1 MNNCNSNQNDHKL
14 DNKDKRIYSYIR
26 NTKDVHNMNSMTSSE
41 IKEKE
46 ENVYKIFDAI
56 VNKNKLTL
64 AYSGGKDSTI
74 LAILLL
80 RWLRL
85 RKVKGLKITLLH
97 NDTLSEINPMELWAR
112 EFMYK
117 FKQEAE
123 SLGNEVN
130 INIVK
135 PSIVDSFYWRV
146 FIRGYPAPSF
156 SFRWCVELLK
166 IRPTSK
172 IDNGN
177 LFLVGLRENESTARV
192 SLVRKKYGSCSEGA
206 GKCLAYYF
214 ATYTKNKIAPLRD
227 WSNVDVWEFLRNVN
241 DVDISP
247 LLYLYGCEEARYGC
261 WHCTLTKVQWG
272 LHALDDRYL
281 YWDALRL
288 LYRKISDIPKLRL
301 HKNKGYSK
309 LGALNACA
317 RALLLQLLRVTE
329 EVSGINAYGLDEL
342 NYKGYTLRTILYEL
356 DAKEADRLIDEIDPN
371 IDSKRK
377 VSIKNVRDLS
387 IYSSQINNI
396 RNKLI
401 DITKKEKSQILARK
415 RQIDPIEILLSR
427 L

>member
-1 MNNCNSNQNDHKL
+1 MNNFVIDLRK
-14 DNKDKRIYSYIR
+14 
-26 NTKDVHNMNSMTSSE
+26 

-46 ENVYKIFDAI
+46 ENVYKIFDSI
-56 VNKNKLTL
+56 VNKEMLTL

-85 RKVKGLKITLLH
+85 RKIKGLTITLLH

-112 EFMYK
+112 EFMYR

-123 SLGNEVN
+123 SMGNKVN

-135 PSIVDSFYWRV
+135 PSIIDSFYWRV

-166 IRPTSK
+166 IKPAST
-172 IDNGN
+172 IGDGN

-192 SLVRKKYGSCSEGA
+192 SLVRKKYGSCSAGA

-214 ATYTKNKIAPLRD
+214 STYTKNKVAPLRD
-227 WSNVDVWEFLRNVN
+227 WSNTDVWEFLRNVN
-241 DVDISP
+241 DIDISP

-272 LHALDDRYL
+272 LHVLDERYL

-288 LYRKISDIPKLRL
+288 LYRKISDMPELRL
-301 HKNKGYSK
+301 RKNKGYSK

-317 RALLLQLLRVTE
+317 RALLLRLLRVTE
-329 EVSGINAYGLDEL
+329 EISGIKAYGLDEL

-356 DAKEADRLIDEIDPN
+356 DVKEADRLIDEIDPN
-371 IDSKRK
+371 IDDKRK
-377 VSIKNVRDLS
+377 VSIKDIRDLS
-387 IYSSQINNI
+387 MYSNEINNI
-396 RNKLI
+396 CDKLI
-401 DITKKEKSQILARK
+401 DITKTEKSQILARK
-415 RQIDPIEILLSR
+415 RNIDPITILLHNVR
-427 L
+427 VANI